1 MSQLDKRDDAS
12 VICAHLL
19 RQGYIKKSD
28 YPRLEIDE
36 LLFKGVK
43 DRLAQVGMELVIN
56 VYSPFYAVRL
66 SQDSQETIEESN
78 NLSLKSNELAMLV
91 ILWSKL
97 VFPKRVEAVPTSLP
111 QENATDQEEKNE
123 AETPKEEKKKEKK
136 KAKKKARSTDKDRI
150 FVELGELYAEFG
162 KHFGSRT
169 TFKSILS
176 RLHNLKFIHMHN
188 EVITEG
194 LFLDLL
200 IDGYQM
206 GNEIKRSALAYKLAG
221 LTEEEVDDWEEEE
234 EMDDFDDEPLFDLAD
249 ENNITGIEVAF
260 GGSEEEKKEKE

>member
-36 LLFKGVK
+36 HLLKGVQ

-78 NLSLKSNELAMLV
+78 NLSLKSNELAMVV

-111 QENATDQEEKNE
+111 RENLENQEEKNE
-123 AETPKEEKKKEKK
+123 VETPKKEKK
-136 KAKKKARSTDKDRI
+136 KAKKKAHSADKDRI

-162 KHFGSRT
+162 KQFGSRT

-234 EMDDFDDEPLFDLAD
+234 EMDGFDDEPLFDLTD